1 MKFSLVSF
9 WHYRALSLSHS
20 TVFWIGAG
28 ESIVPPMAMEQ
39 ILTAMAASVLHSA
52 SGMSSWGMAD
62 LTLGL
67 YKVWNRHTLE
77 KAVDTI
83 KGVPVGNV

>member
-1 MKFSLVSF
+1 M
-9 WHYRALSLSHS
+9 
-20 TVFWIGAG
+20 GAG

-83 KGVPVGNV
+83 KGVPVDNV

>member
-1 MKFSLVSF
+1 
-9 WHYRALSLSHS
+9 
-20 TVFWIGAG
+20 
-28 ESIVPPMAMEQ
+28 
-39 ILTAMAASVLHSA
+39 
-52 SGMSSWGMAD
+52 MAD